1 MKILIIGSGISG
13 LAAAIASADMGNHV
27 VLVSPYPSERAQSV
41 MAAGGINA
49 AVGTAGEDDSYVHH
63 AMDTIKGGCYL
74 ENEDDVRQF
83 CERAP
88 ENLRWLE
95 QMGVV
100 FNRKEDGA
108 ISLRAFGG
116 QSRKR
121 TAYAGASTGKQI
133 VTALVQKCREYEI
146 DGRIQRRLGLHF
158 YSGLI
163 RDGVCY
169 GALFCQY
176 FTGVLQAIYADAV
189 ILATGGQNKLF
200 GKTTGSELCDGYAAG
215 RLFSQGVQ
223 LRNLEFIQY
232 HPTTIETD
240 YKRMLITEGARGEG
254 GRLYYLDGEKRVY
267 FMEDKYGPKGNLM
280 SRDIVSRCI
289 YDCPSQVYLDISF
302 LGEKLIHERLEEVYQ
317 LCKDYIGLDVTKEPI
332 PVAPSIHFFM
342 GGIRVDRNHR
352 TNILRL
358 YAVGECASKYHG
370 ANRLGGN
377 SLMAAVYSGR
387 VAAEAIH
394 REEAVKVRVENFAFY
409 IEQEEALLNRIK
421 ESRSQFPSV
430 YILRNLAEIMN
441 DNLGITRNRKGLSE
455 GLEAMDLYLNV
466 MKSIKFDHTVSLYE
480 NYRIDSMLLLAK
492 AILCSAMAR
501 EETRGAHIREDFPE
515 TKEAFQKCSVAE
527 LVDGQIQINFEAE
540 SCEKESAWYENS
552 DKKTG

>member
-1 MKILIIGSGISG
+1 MKVLIIGSGISG
-13 LAAAIASADMGNHV
+13 LAAAIAAADMGDDV

-49 AVGTAGEDDSYVHH
+49 AINTAGEDDSCARH

-74 ENEDDVRQF
+74 ENEDDVRRF
-83 CERAP
+83 CENAP
-88 ENLRWLE
+88 ENIRWLE

-100 FNRKEDGA
+100 FNRNEDGA

-121 TAYAGASTGKQI
+121 TAYSGASTGKQI

-146 DGRIQRRLGLHF
+146 DGRIQRKLGLYF

-169 GALFCQY
+169 GALFCKQY
-176 FTGVLQAIYADAV
+176 TGELQAFYADAV
-189 ILATGGQNKLF
+189 IMATGGLNKLF
-200 GKTTGSELCDGYAAG
+200 GKTTGSELCDGYATG
-215 RLFSQGVQ
+215 RLFTQGVK

-267 FMEDKYGPKGNLM
+267 FMEEKYGPNGNLM

-394 REEAVKVRVENFAFY
+394 REEAASVREEDFASY
-409 IEQEEALLNRIK
+409 IEQEKAAIKRIK
-421 ESRSQFPSV
+421 ESRSLFPSI
-430 YILRNLAEIMN
+430 YIMRNMADVMN
-441 DNLGITRNRKGLSE
+441 YNLGITRTRKGLLE
-455 GLEAMDLYLNV
+455 GVEALDFYLNSV
-466 MKSIKFDHTVSLYE
+466 KSIKFDPTVSLYE
-480 NYRIDSMLLLAK
+480 NYRIYYMLLLAK
-492 AILCSAMAR
+492 VIMRSAMER

-515 TKEAFQKCSVAE
+515 TKESFRKCSVAE
-527 LVDGQIQINFEAE
+527 LVDGQIQIYFEAE
-540 SCEKESAWYENS
+540 SGEKGECMV
-552 DKKTG
+552 

>member
-1 MKILIIGSGISG
+1 MKVLIIGSGISG
-13 LAAAIASADMGNHV
+13 LATAVAAADLGDSV

-49 AVGTAGEDDSYVHH
+49 AINTAGEDDSYVHH
-63 AMDTIKGGCYL
+63 AMDTIKGGCFL
-74 ENEDDVRQF
+74 ENEEDVRRF
-83 CERAP
+83 CKRAP

-95 QMGVV
+95 EMGVV
-100 FNRKEDGA
+100 FNRNKDGS
-108 ISLRAFGG
+108 ISQRAFGG

-146 DGRIQRRLGLHF
+146 NGKIQRILGLHF
-158 YSGLI
+158 HSGLI

-169 GALFCQY
+169 GALFCQQY
-176 FTGVLQAIYADAV
+176 SGELQAFYADAV
-189 ILATGGQNKLF
+189 IMAVGGQNKLF

-223 LRNLEFIQY
+223 LKNLEFIQY

-254 GRLYYLDGEKRVY
+254 GRLYYLDGDKRVY
-267 FMEDKYGPKGNLM
+267 FMEEKYGPKGNLM
-280 SRDIVSRCI
+280 PRDIVSRCI

-317 LCKDYIGLDVTKEPI
+317 LCQDYIGLDVTKDPI

-342 GGIRVDRNHR
+342 GGIRVDQNHR
-352 TNILRL
+352 TNIHRL

-394 REEAVKVRVENFAFY
+394 REETVTVSEDSFASY
-409 IEQEEALLNRIK
+409 MEQEAAKLKHIK
-421 ESRSQFPSV
+421 DGRSQFPCV
-430 YILRNLAEIMN
+430 YILRNLADIMN
-441 DNLGITRNRKGLSE
+441 ENLGITRNRDGLLE
-455 GLEAMDLYLNV
+455 GMEALDFYLDAV
-466 MKSIKFDHTVSLYE
+466 KSLKFDHTVSLYE
-480 NYRIDSMLLLAK
+480 NYRLDSMLLLAK
-492 AILCSAMAR
+492 AIMCSAVAR
-501 EETRGAHIREDFPE
+501 EETRGAHVREDFPE
-515 TKEAFQKCSVAE
+515 TREEFRKCSIAE
-527 LVDGQIQINFEAE
+527 LVDGQIRIHFEAE
-540 SCEKESAWYENS
+540 SCEKGESVV
-552 DKKTG
+552 

>member
-1 MKILIIGSGISG
+1 MKVLIIGSGISG
-13 LAAAIASADMGNHV
+13 LAAAIAAADMGDDV

-49 AVGTAGEDDSYVHH
+49 AINTAGEDDSCARH

-74 ENEDDVRQF
+74 ENEDDVRRF
-83 CERAP
+83 CENAP
-88 ENLRWLE
+88 ENIRWLE

-100 FNRKEDGA
+100 FNRNEDGA

-121 TAYAGASTGKQI
+121 TAYSGASTGKQI

-146 DGRIQRRLGLHF
+146 DGRIQRKLGLYF

-169 GALFCQY
+169 GALFCKQY
-176 FTGVLQAIYADAV
+176 TGELQAFYADAV
-189 ILATGGQNKLF
+189 IMATGGLNKLF
-200 GKTTGSELCDGYAAG
+200 GKTTGSELCDGYATG
-215 RLFSQGVQ
+215 RLFTQGVK

-267 FMEDKYGPKGNLM
+267 FMEEKYGPNGNLM

-394 REEAVKVRVENFAFY
+394 REEAASVREEDFASY
-409 IEQEEALLNRIK
+409 IEQEKAAIKRIK
-421 ESRSQFPSV
+421 ESRSLFPSI
-430 YILRNLAEIMN
+430 YIMRNMADVMN
-441 DNLGITRNRKGLSE
+441 YNLGITRTRKGLLE
-455 GLEAMDLYLNV
+455 GVEALDFYLNSV
-466 MKSIKFDHTVSLYE
+466 KSIKFDPTVSLYE
-480 NYRIDSMLLLAK
+480 NYRIYYMLLLAK
-492 AILCSAMAR
+492 VIMRSAMER

-515 TKEAFQKCSVAE
+515 TKESFRKCSVAE
-527 LVDGQIQINFEAE
+527 LVDGQIQIYFEAE
-540 SCEKESAWYENS
+540 SCEKGECMV
-552 DKKTG
+552 

>member
-1 MKILIIGSGISG
+1 MKVLIIGSGISG
-13 LAAAIASADMGNHV
+13 LAAAIAAADMGDDV

-49 AVGTAGEDDSYVHH
+49 AINTAGEDDSCARH

-74 ENEDDVRQF
+74 ENEDDVRRF
-83 CERAP
+83 CENAP
-88 ENLRWLE
+88 ENIRWLE

-100 FNRKEDGA
+100 FNRNEDGA

-121 TAYAGASTGKQI
+121 TAYSGASTGKQI

-146 DGRIQRRLGLHF
+146 DGRIQRKLGLYF

-169 GALFCQY
+169 GALFCKQY
-176 FTGVLQAIYADAV
+176 TGELQAFYADAV
-189 ILATGGQNKLF
+189 IMATGGLNKLF
-200 GKTTGSELCDGYAAG
+200 GKTTGSELCDGYATG
-215 RLFSQGVQ
+215 RLFSQGVK

-267 FMEDKYGPKGNLM
+267 FMEEKYGPNGNLM

-394 REEAVKVRVENFAFY
+394 REEAASVREEDFASY
-409 IEQEEALLNRIK
+409 IEQEKAAIKRIK
-421 ESRSQFPSV
+421 ESRSLFPSI
-430 YILRNLAEIMN
+430 YIMRNMADVMN
-441 DNLGITRNRKGLSE
+441 YNLGITRTRKGLLE
-455 GLEAMDLYLNV
+455 GVEALDFYLNSV
-466 MKSIKFDHTVSLYE
+466 KSIKFDPTVSLYE
-480 NYRIDSMLLLAK
+480 NYRIYYMLLLAK
-492 AILCSAMAR
+492 VIMCSAMER

-515 TKEAFQKCSVAE
+515 TKESFRKCSVAE
-527 LVDGQIQINFEAE
+527 LVDGQIQIYFEAE
-540 SCEKESAWYENS
+540 SCEKGECMV
-552 DKKTG
+552 

>member
-1 MKILIIGSGISG
+1 MKVLIIGSGISG
-13 LAAAIASADMGNHV
+13 LAAAIAAADMGDDV

-49 AVGTAGEDDSYVHH
+49 AINTAGEDDSCARH

-74 ENEDDVRQF
+74 ENEDDVRRF
-83 CERAP
+83 CENAP
-88 ENLRWLE
+88 ENIRWLE

-100 FNRKEDGA
+100 FNRNEDGA

-121 TAYAGASTGKQI
+121 TAYSGASTGKQI

-146 DGRIQRRLGLHF
+146 DGRIQRKLGLYF

-169 GALFCQY
+169 GALFFKQY
-176 FTGVLQAIYADAV
+176 TGELQAFYADAV
-189 ILATGGQNKLF
+189 IMATGGLNKLF
-200 GKTTGSELCDGYAAG
+200 GKTTGSELCDGYATG
-215 RLFSQGVQ
+215 RLFSQGVK

-254 GRLYYLDGEKRVY
+254 GRLYYLDGEKKVY
-267 FMEDKYGPKGNLM
+267 FMEEKYGPNGNLM

-317 LCKDYIGLDVTKEPI
+317 LCKDYIRLDVTKEPI

-394 REEAVKVRVENFAFY
+394 REEAAGVREEDFASY
-409 IEQEEALLNRIK
+409 IEQEKAAIKRIK
-421 ESRSQFPSV
+421 ESRSLFPSI
-430 YILRNLAEIMN
+430 YIMRNMADVMN
-441 DNLGITRNRKGLSE
+441 YNLGITRTRKGLLE
-455 GLEAMDLYLNV
+455 GVEALDFYLNSV
-466 MKSIKFDHTVSLYE
+466 KSIKFDPTVSLYE
-480 NYRIDSMLLLAK
+480 NYRIYYMLLLAK
-492 AILCSAMAR
+492 VIMRSAMER

-515 TKEAFQKCSVAE
+515 TKESFRKCSVAE
-527 LVDGQIQINFEAE
+527 LVDGQIQIYFEAE
-540 SCEKESAWYENS
+540 SCEKGECMV
-552 DKKTG
+552 

>member
-1 MKILIIGSGISG
+1 
-13 LAAAIASADMGNHV
+13 MGDDV

-49 AVGTAGEDDSYVHH
+49 AINTAGEDDSCARH

-74 ENEDDVRQF
+74 ENEDDVRRF
-83 CERAP
+83 CENAP
-88 ENLRWLE
+88 ENIRWLE

-100 FNRKEDGA
+100 FNRNEDGA

-121 TAYAGASTGKQI
+121 TAYSGASTGKQI

-146 DGRIQRRLGLHF
+146 DGRIQRKLGLYF

-169 GALFCQY
+169 GALFCKQY
-176 FTGVLQAIYADAV
+176 TGELQAFYADAV
-189 ILATGGQNKLF
+189 IMATGGLNKLF
-200 GKTTGSELCDGYAAG
+200 GKTTGSELCDGYATG
-215 RLFSQGVQ
+215 RLFSQGVK

-267 FMEDKYGPKGNLM
+267 FMEEKYGPNGNLM

-394 REEAVKVRVENFAFY
+394 REEAASVREEDFASY
-409 IEQEEALLNRIK
+409 IEQEKAAIKRIK
-421 ESRSQFPSV
+421 ESRSLFPSI
-430 YILRNLAEIMN
+430 YIMRNMADVMN
-441 DNLGITRNRKGLSE
+441 YNLGITRTRKGLLE
-455 GLEAMDLYLNV
+455 GVEALDFYLNSV
-466 MKSIKFDHTVSLYE
+466 KSIKFDPTVSLYE
-480 NYRIDSMLLLAK
+480 NYRIYYMLLLAK
-492 AILCSAMAR
+492 VIMRSAMER

-515 TKEAFQKCSVAE
+515 TKESFRKCSVAE
-527 LVDGQIQINFEAE
+527 LVDGQIQIYFEAE
-540 SCEKESAWYENS
+540 SGEKGECMV
-552 DKKTG
+552 

>member
-1 MKILIIGSGISG
+1 MKVLIIGSGISG
-13 LAAAIASADMGNHV
+13 LAAAIAAADMGDDV

-49 AVGTAGEDDSYVHH
+49 AINTAGEDDSCARH

-74 ENEDDVRQF
+74 ENEDDVRRF
-83 CERAP
+83 CENAP
-88 ENLRWLE
+88 ENIRWLE

-100 FNRKEDGA
+100 FNRNEDGA

-121 TAYAGASTGKQI
+121 TAYSGASTGKQI

-146 DGRIQRRLGLHF
+146 DGRIQRKLGLYF

-169 GALFCQY
+169 GALFCKQY
-176 FTGVLQAIYADAV
+176 TGELQAFYADAV
-189 ILATGGQNKLF
+189 IMATGGLNKLF
-200 GKTTGSELCDGYAAG
+200 GKTTGSELCDGYATG
-215 RLFSQGVQ
+215 RLFSQGVK

-267 FMEDKYGPKGNLM
+267 FMEEKYGPNGNLM

-394 REEAVKVRVENFAFY
+394 REEAAGVREEDFASY
-409 IEQEEALLNRIK
+409 IEQEKAAIKRIK
-421 ESRSQFPSV
+421 ESRSLFPSI
-430 YILRNLAEIMN
+430 YIMRNMADVMN
-441 DNLGITRNRKGLSE
+441 YNLGITRTRKGLLE
-455 GLEAMDLYLNV
+455 GVEALDFYLNSV
-466 MKSIKFDHTVSLYE
+466 KSIKFDPTVSLYE
-480 NYRIDSMLLLAK
+480 NYRIYYMLLLAK
-492 AILCSAMAR
+492 VIMRSAMER

-515 TKEAFQKCSVAE
+515 TKESFRKCSVAE
-527 LVDGQIQINFEAE
+527 LVDGQIQIYFEAE
-540 SCEKESAWYENS
+540 SGEKGECMV
-552 DKKTG
+552 

>member
-1 MKILIIGSGISG
+1 MKVLIIGSGISG
-13 LAAAIASADMGNHV
+13 LAAAIAAADMGDDV

-49 AVGTAGEDDSYVHH
+49 AINTAGEDDSCARH

-74 ENEDDVRQF
+74 ENEDDVRRF
-83 CERAP
+83 CENAP
-88 ENLRWLE
+88 ENIRWLE

-100 FNRKEDGA
+100 FNRNEDGA

-121 TAYAGASTGKQI
+121 TAYSGASTGKQI

-146 DGRIQRRLGLHF
+146 DGRIQRKLGLYF

-163 RDGVCY
+163 RDGICY
-169 GALFCQY
+169 GALFCKQY
-176 FTGVLQAIYADAV
+176 TGELQAFYADAV
-189 ILATGGQNKLF
+189 IMATGGLNKLF
-200 GKTTGSELCDGYAAG
+200 GKTTGSELCDGYATG
-215 RLFSQGVQ
+215 RLFSQGVK

-267 FMEDKYGPKGNLM
+267 FMEEKYGPNGNLM

-394 REEAVKVRVENFAFY
+394 REEAASVRKEDFASY
-409 IEQEEALLNRIK
+409 IEQEKAAIKRIK
-421 ESRSQFPSV
+421 ESRSLFPSI
-430 YILRNLAEIMN
+430 YIMRNMADVMN
-441 DNLGITRNRKGLSE
+441 YNLGITRTRKGLLE
-455 GLEAMDLYLNV
+455 GVEALDFYLNSV
-466 MKSIKFDHTVSLYE
+466 KSIKFDPTVSLYE
-480 NYRIDSMLLLAK
+480 NYRIYYMLLLAK
-492 AILCSAMAR
+492 VIMRSAMER

-515 TKEAFQKCSVAE
+515 TKESFRKCSVAE
-527 LVDGQIQINFEAE
+527 LVDGQIQIYFEAE
-540 SCEKESAWYENS
+540 SCEKGECMV
-552 DKKTG
+552 

>member
-1 MKILIIGSGISG
+1 MKVLIIGSGISG
-13 LAAAIASADMGNHV
+13 LAAAIAAADMGDDV

-49 AVGTAGEDDSYVHH
+49 AINTAGEDDSCARH

-74 ENEDDVRQF
+74 ENEDDVRRF
-83 CERAP
+83 CENAP
-88 ENLRWLE
+88 ENIRWLE

-100 FNRKEDGA
+100 FNRNEDGA

-121 TAYAGASTGKQI
+121 TAYSGASTGKQI

-146 DGRIQRRLGLHF
+146 DGRIQRKLGLYF

-169 GALFCQY
+169 GALFCKQY
-176 FTGVLQAIYADAV
+176 TGELQAFYADAV
-189 ILATGGQNKLF
+189 IMATGGLNKLF
-200 GKTTGSELCDGYAAG
+200 GKTTGSELCDGYATG
-215 RLFSQGVQ
+215 RLFSQGVK

-232 HPTTIETD
+232 HPTAIETD

-267 FMEDKYGPKGNLM
+267 FMEEKYGPNGNLM

-394 REEAVKVRVENFAFY
+394 REEAASVREEDFASY
-409 IEQEEALLNRIK
+409 IEQEKAAIKRIK
-421 ESRSQFPSV
+421 ESRSLFPSI
-430 YILRNLAEIMN
+430 YIMRNMADVMN
-441 DNLGITRNRKGLSE
+441 YNLGITRTRKGLLE
-455 GLEAMDLYLNV
+455 GVEALDFYLNSV
-466 MKSIKFDHTVSLYE
+466 KSIKFDPTVSLYE
-480 NYRIDSMLLLAK
+480 NYRIYYMLLLAK
-492 AILCSAMAR
+492 VIMCSAMER

-515 TKEAFQKCSVAE
+515 TKESFRKCSVAE
-527 LVDGQIQINFEAE
+527 LVDGQIQIYFEAE
-540 SCEKESAWYENS
+540 SCEKGECMV
-552 DKKTG
+552 

>member
-1 MKILIIGSGISG
+1 MKVLIIGSGISG
-13 LAAAIASADMGNHV
+13 LAAAIAAADMGDYV

-49 AVGTAGEDDSYVHH
+49 AVNTVGEDDSYLHH
-63 AMDTIKGGCYL
+63 AKDTIKGGCYL
-74 ENEDDVRQF
+74 EKEEDVQRF

-95 QMGVV
+95 QKGVV
-100 FNRKEDGA
+100 FSRKEDGE
-108 ISLRAFGG
+108 INLRAFGG

-133 VTALVQKCREYEI
+133 VTSLVQKCREYEI
-146 DGRIQRRLGLHF
+146 AGKIERKLGLHF
-158 YSGLI
+158 HSALI

-169 GALFCQY
+169 GALFCQQ
-176 FTGVLQAIYADAV
+176 FTGALEAFYADAV
-189 ILATGGQNKLF
+189 IFATGGQNKLF
-200 GKTTGSELCDGYAAG
+200 GKTTGSELCDGYATG
-215 RLFSQGVQ
+215 RLFSQGVK

-254 GRLYYLDGEKRVY
+254 GRLYYLDGEQRVY

-280 SRDIVSRCI
+280 PRDIVSRCI
-289 YDCPSQVYLDISF
+289 YDCPSQVYLDIAF

-317 LCKDYIGLDVTKEPI
+317 LCKEYIGLDVTKEPI

-342 GGIRVDRNHR
+342 GGIRVDKNHR
-352 TNILRL
+352 TNIHRL

-394 REEAVKVRVENFAFY
+394 KETPVKGSGEDFAAY
-409 IEQEEALLNRIK
+409 IEQEEDLIKRIK
-421 ESRSQFPSV
+421 ENKSQFPSV
-430 YILRNLAEIMN
+430 YILRNLADIMN
-441 DNLGITRNRKGLSE
+441 ENLGITRNRKGLLE
-455 GLEAMDLYLNV
+455 GLESLDFYLDAV
-466 MKSIKFDHTVSLYE
+466 KSMKFDHTVSLYE
-480 NYRIDSMLLLAK
+480 NYRINCMLLLAK
-492 AILCSAMAR
+492 AIMCSAIAR

-515 TKEAFQKCSVAE
+515 TKEEFRKCSIAE
-527 LVDGQIQINFEAE
+527 FVDGQIQIDFEAE
-540 SCEKESAWYENS
+540 SCEERNGY
-552 DKKTG
+552 

>member
-1 MKILIIGSGISG
+1 MKVLIIGSGISG
-13 LAAAIASADMGNHV
+13 LAAAIAAADMGDDV

-49 AVGTAGEDDSYVHH
+49 AINTAGEDDSCARH

-74 ENEDDVRQF
+74 ENEEDVRRF
-83 CERAP
+83 CENAP
-88 ENLRWLE
+88 ENIRWLE

-100 FNRKEDGA
+100 FNRNEDGA

-121 TAYAGASTGKQI
+121 TAYSGASTGKQI

-146 DGRIQRRLGLHF
+146 DGRIQRKLGLYF

-163 RDGVCY
+163 RDGICY
-169 GALFCQY
+169 GALFCKQY
-176 FTGVLQAIYADAV
+176 TGELQAFYADAV
-189 ILATGGQNKLF
+189 IMATGGLNKLF
-200 GKTTGSELCDGYAAG
+200 GKTTGSELCDGYATG
-215 RLFSQGVQ
+215 RLFSQGVK

-267 FMEDKYGPKGNLM
+267 FMEEKYGPNGNLM

-394 REEAVKVRVENFAFY
+394 REEAAGVREEDFASY
-409 IEQEEALLNRIK
+409 IEQEKAAIKRIK
-421 ESRSQFPSV
+421 ESRSLFPSI
-430 YILRNLAEIMN
+430 YIMRNMADVMN
-441 DNLGITRNRKGLSE
+441 YNLGITRTRKGLLE
-455 GLEAMDLYLNV
+455 GVEALDFYLNSV
-466 MKSIKFDHTVSLYE
+466 KSIKFDPTVSLYE
-480 NYRIDSMLLLAK
+480 NYRIYYMLLLAK
-492 AILCSAMAR
+492 VIMRSAMER

-515 TKEAFQKCSVAE
+515 TKESFRKCSVAE
-527 LVDGQIQINFEAE
+527 LVDGQIQIYFEAE
-540 SCEKESAWYENS
+540 SCEKGECMV
-552 DKKTG
+552 

>member
-13 LAAAIASADMGNHV
+13 LAAAIAAADFGDDV
-27 VLVSPYPSERAQSV
+27 ILISPYPSERAQSV

-49 AVGTAGEDDSYVHH
+49 AVNTAGEDDSCELH

-74 ENEDDVRQF
+74 ENEEDIRRF
-83 CERAP
+83 CESAP
-88 ENLRWLE
+88 KNIQWLE

-100 FNRKEDGA
+100 FNRNKDGE

-146 DGRIQRRLGLHF
+146 SGRIQRKLGLHF

-163 RDGVCY
+163 RNGICY
-169 GALFCQY
+169 GALFCQQY
-176 FTGVLQAIYADAV
+176 TGELQAIYADAV
-189 ILATGGQNKLF
+189 IMATGGHNKLF

-215 RLFSQGVQ
+215 RLFSQGVK

-254 GRLYYLDGEKRVY
+254 GRLYYLDGEKRIY
-267 FMEDKYGPKGNLM
+267 FMEDKYGPNGNLM

-289 YDCPSQVYLDISF
+289 YDCPSQVYLDITF

-317 LCKDYIGLDVTKEPI
+317 LCKDYIGLDVTREPI

-342 GGIRVDRNHR
+342 GGFRVDRNHR
-352 TNILRL
+352 TNIRSL

-394 REEAVKVRVENFAFY
+394 REGAGGVSTENFTSY
-409 IEQEEALLNRIK
+409 IEQEEALLKRIK
-421 ESRSQFPSV
+421 ESKSLFPCI
-430 YILRNLAEIMN
+430 YIMRNMADVMN
-441 DNLGITRNRKGLSE
+441 YNLGITRNRKGLSE
-455 GLEAMDLYLNV
+455 GLESLEFYLNSV
-466 MKSIKFDHTVSLYE
+466 KSIKFDPTVSLYE
-480 NYRIDSMLLLAK
+480 NYRLYYMLLLAK
-492 AILCSAMAR
+492 AIMRSALER
-501 EETRGAHIREDFPE
+501 DETRGAHIREDFPE
-515 TKEAFQKCSVAE
+515 TSESFRKCSVAE
-527 LVDGQIQINFEAE
+527 LVDGQIKINFEVE
-540 SCEKESAWYENS
+540 SLERGECMV
-552 DKKTG
+552 

>member
-1 MKILIIGSGISG
+1 MKVLIIGSGISG
-13 LAAAIASADMGNHV
+13 LAAAIAAADMGDDV

-49 AVGTAGEDDSYVHH
+49 AINTAGEDDSCARH

-74 ENEDDVRQF
+74 ENEDDVRRF
-83 CERAP
+83 CENAP
-88 ENLRWLE
+88 ENIRWLE

-100 FNRKEDGA
+100 FNRNEDGA

-121 TAYAGASTGKQI
+121 TAYSGASTGKQI

-146 DGRIQRRLGLHF
+146 DGRIQRKLGLYF

-169 GALFCQY
+169 GALFCKQY
-176 FTGVLQAIYADAV
+176 TGELQAFYADAV
-189 ILATGGQNKLF
+189 IMATGGLNKLF
-200 GKTTGSELCDGYAAG
+200 GKTTGSELCDGYATG
-215 RLFSQGVQ
+215 RLFSQGVK

-254 GRLYYLDGEKRVY
+254 GRLYYLDREKRVY
-267 FMEDKYGPKGNLM
+267 FMEEKYGPNGNLM

-394 REEAVKVRVENFAFY
+394 REEAASVREEDFASY
-409 IEQEEALLNRIK
+409 IEQEKAAIKRIK
-421 ESRSQFPSV
+421 ESRSLFPSI
-430 YILRNLAEIMN
+430 YIMRNMADVMN
-441 DNLGITRNRKGLSE
+441 YNLGITRTRKGLLE
-455 GLEAMDLYLNV
+455 GVEALDFYLNSV
-466 MKSIKFDHTVSLYE
+466 KSIKFDPTVSLYE
-480 NYRIDSMLLLAK
+480 NYRIYYMLLLAK
-492 AILCSAMAR
+492 VIMRSAMER

-515 TKEAFQKCSVAE
+515 TKESFRKCSVAE
-527 LVDGQIQINFEAE
+527 LVDGQIQIYFEAE
-540 SCEKESAWYENS
+540 SCEKGECMV
-552 DKKTG
+552 

>member
-1 MKILIIGSGISG
+1 MKVLIIGSGISG
-13 LAAAIASADMGNHV
+13 LAAAIAAADMGDDV

-49 AVGTAGEDDSYVHH
+49 AINTAGEDDSCARH

-74 ENEDDVRQF
+74 ENEDDVRRF
-83 CERAP
+83 CENAP
-88 ENLRWLE
+88 ENIRWLE

-100 FNRKEDGA
+100 FNRNEDGA

-121 TAYAGASTGKQI
+121 TAYSGASTGKQI

-146 DGRIQRRLGLHF
+146 DGRIQRKLELYF

-169 GALFCQY
+169 GALFCKQY
-176 FTGVLQAIYADAV
+176 TGELQAFYADAV
-189 ILATGGQNKLF
+189 IMATGGLNKLF
-200 GKTTGSELCDGYAAG
+200 GKTTGSELCDGYATG
-215 RLFSQGVQ
+215 RLFSQGVK

-267 FMEDKYGPKGNLM
+267 FMEEKYGPNGNLM

-394 REEAVKVRVENFAFY
+394 REEAASVREEDFASY
-409 IEQEEALLNRIK
+409 IEQEKAAIKRIK
-421 ESRSQFPSV
+421 ESRSLFPSI
-430 YILRNLAEIMN
+430 YIMRNMADVMN
-441 DNLGITRNRKGLSE
+441 YNLGITRTRKGLLE
-455 GLEAMDLYLNV
+455 GVEALDFYLNSV
-466 MKSIKFDHTVSLYE
+466 KSIKFDPTVSLYE
-480 NYRIDSMLLLAK
+480 NYRIYYMLLLAK
-492 AILCSAMAR
+492 VIMRSAMER

-515 TKEAFQKCSVAE
+515 TKELFRKCSVAE
-527 LVDGQIQINFEAE
+527 LVDGQIQIYFEAE
-540 SCEKESAWYENS
+540 SCEKGECMV
-552 DKKTG
+552 

>member
-1 MKILIIGSGISG
+1 MKVLIIGSGISG
-13 LAAAIASADMGNHV
+13 LAAAVASADLGDSV

-49 AVGTAGEDDSYVHH
+49 AINTAGEDDSCVYH
-63 AMDTIKGGCYL
+63 AMDTIKGGCFL
-74 ENEDDVRQF
+74 ENEEDVRRF

-95 QMGVV
+95 EMGVV
-100 FNRKEDGA
+100 FNRNKDGS
-108 ISLRAFGG
+108 ISQRAFGG

-146 DGRIQRRLGLHF
+146 NGRIRRILGFHF
-158 YSGLI
+158 HSGLI

-169 GALFCQY
+169 GALFCQQ
-176 FTGVLQAIYADAV
+176 FSGELQAFYADAV
-189 ILATGGQNKLF
+189 IMAVGGQNKLF

-254 GRLYYLDGEKRVY
+254 GRLYYLDGDKRVY
-267 FMEDKYGPKGNLM
+267 FMEDKYGSKGNLM
-280 SRDIVSRCI
+280 PRDIVSRCI

-317 LCKDYIGLDVTKEPI
+317 LCKDYIGLDVTREPI

-342 GGIRVDRNHR
+342 GGIRVDKNHR
-352 TNILRL
+352 TNIHRL

-394 REEAVKVRVENFAFY
+394 GEEAARVSEVSFASY
-409 IEQEEALLNRIK
+409 MEQEAVRMKHIK
-421 ESRSQFPSV
+421 DGRSKFPCV

-441 DNLGITRNRKGLSE
+441 DNLGITRNRKGLME
-455 GLEAMDLYLNV
+455 GMEALDFYLDAL
-466 MKSIKFDHTVSLYE
+466 KSLKFDHTVSLYE
-480 NYRIDSMLLLAK
+480 NYRLDSMLLLAK
-492 AILCSAMAR
+492 AIMCSAIAR
-501 EETRGAHIREDFPE
+501 EETRGAHVREDFPE
-515 TKEAFQKCSVAE
+515 TREEFRKCSIAE
-527 LVDGQIQINFEAE
+527 WVDGQIRIHFEAE
-540 SCEKESAWYENS
+540 FCEEGESVV
-552 DKKTG
+552 

>member
-1 MKILIIGSGISG
+1 MKVLIIGSGISG
-13 LAAAIASADMGNHV
+13 LAAAIAAADMGDDV

-49 AVGTAGEDDSYVHH
+49 AINTAGEDDSCARH

-74 ENEDDVRQF
+74 ENEDDVRRF
-83 CERAP
+83 CENAP
-88 ENLRWLE
+88 ENIRWLE

-100 FNRKEDGA
+100 FNRNEDGA

-121 TAYAGASTGKQI
+121 TAYSGASTGKQI

-146 DGRIQRRLGLHF
+146 DGRIQRKLGLYF

-169 GALFCQY
+169 GALFCKQY
-176 FTGVLQAIYADAV
+176 TGELQAFYADAV
-189 ILATGGQNKLF
+189 IMATGGLNKLF
-200 GKTTGSELCDGYAAG
+200 GKTTGSELCDGYATG
-215 RLFSQGVQ
+215 RLFSQGVK

-267 FMEDKYGPKGNLM
+267 FMEEKYGPNGNLM

-394 REEAVKVRVENFAFY
+394 REEVARVREEDFAPY
-409 IEQEEALLNRIK
+409 IEQEEAVIKCIK
-421 ESRSQFPSV
+421 ESRSLFPSI
-430 YILRNLAEIMN
+430 YIMRNMADVMN
-441 DNLGITRNRKGLSE
+441 YNLGITRTRKGLLE
-455 GLEAMDLYLNV
+455 GVEALDFYLNSV
-466 MKSIKFDHTVSLYE
+466 KSIKFDPTVSLYE
-480 NYRIDSMLLLAK
+480 NYRIYYMLLLAK
-492 AILCSAMAR
+492 VIMRSAMER

-515 TKEAFQKCSVAE
+515 TKESFRKCSVAE
-527 LVDGQIQINFEAE
+527 LVDGQIQIYFEAE
-540 SCEKESAWYENS
+540 SCEKGECMV
-552 DKKTG
+552 

>member
-1 MKILIIGSGISG
+1 MKVLIIGSGISG
-13 LAAAIASADMGNHV
+13 LAAAIAAADMGDDV

-49 AVGTAGEDDSYVHH
+49 AINTAGEDDSCARH

-74 ENEDDVRQF
+74 ENEDDVRRF
-83 CERAP
+83 CENAP
-88 ENLRWLE
+88 ENIRWLE

-100 FNRKEDGA
+100 FNRNEDGA

-121 TAYAGASTGKQI
+121 TAYSGASTGKQI

-146 DGRIQRRLGLHF
+146 DGRIQRKLGLYF

-169 GALFCQY
+169 GALFCKQY
-176 FTGVLQAIYADAV
+176 TGELQAFYADAV
-189 ILATGGQNKLF
+189 IMATGGLNKLF
-200 GKTTGSELCDGYAAG
+200 GKTTGSELCDGYATG
-215 RLFSQGVQ
+215 RLFSQGVK

-267 FMEDKYGPKGNLM
+267 FMEEKYGPNGNLM

-394 REEAVKVRVENFAFY
+394 REEAASVREEDFASY
-409 IEQEEALLNRIK
+409 IEQEKAAIKRIK
-421 ESRSQFPSV
+421 ESRSLFPSI
-430 YILRNLAEIMN
+430 YIMRNMADVMN
-441 DNLGITRNRKGLSE
+441 YNLGITRTRKGLLE
-455 GLEAMDLYLNV
+455 GVEALDFYLNSV
-466 MKSIKFDHTVSLYE
+466 KSIKFDPTVSLYE
-480 NYRIDSMLLLAK
+480 NYRIYYMLLLAK
-492 AILCSAMAR
+492 VIMRSAMER

-515 TKEAFQKCSVAE
+515 TKESFRKCSVAE
-527 LVDGQIQINFEAE
+527 LVDGQIQIYFEAE
-540 SCEKESAWYENS
+540 SCEKGECMV
-552 DKKTG
+552 

>member
-1 MKILIIGSGISG
+1 MKVLIIGSGISG
-13 LAAAIASADMGNHV
+13 LAAAIAAADMGDDV

-49 AVGTAGEDDSYVHH
+49 AINTAGEDDSCARH

-74 ENEDDVRQF
+74 ENEDDVRRF
-83 CERAP
+83 CENAP
-88 ENLRWLE
+88 ENIRWLE

-100 FNRKEDGA
+100 FNRNEDGA

-121 TAYAGASTGKQI
+121 TAYSGASTGKQI

-146 DGRIQRRLGLHF
+146 DGRIQRKLGLYF

-169 GALFCQY
+169 GALFCKQY
-176 FTGVLQAIYADAV
+176 TGELQAFYADAV
-189 ILATGGQNKLF
+189 IMATGGLNKLF
-200 GKTTGSELCDGYAAG
+200 GKTTGSELCDGYATG
-215 RLFSQGVQ
+215 RLFSQGVK

-267 FMEDKYGPKGNLM
+267 FMEEKYGPNGNLM

-394 REEAVKVRVENFAFY
+394 REEAASVRKEDFASY
-409 IEQEEALLNRIK
+409 IEQEKAAIKRIK
-421 ESRSQFPSV
+421 ESRSLFPSI
-430 YILRNLAEIMN
+430 YIMRNMADVMN
-441 DNLGITRNRKGLSE
+441 YNLGITRTRKGLLE
-455 GLEAMDLYLNV
+455 GVEALDFYLNSV
-466 MKSIKFDHTVSLYE
+466 KSIKFDPTVSLYE
-480 NYRIDSMLLLAK
+480 NYRIYYMLLLAK
-492 AILCSAMAR
+492 VIMRSAMER

-515 TKEAFQKCSVAE
+515 TKESFRKCSVAE
-527 LVDGQIQINFEAE
+527 LVDGQIQIYFEAE
-540 SCEKESAWYENS
+540 SCEKGECMV
-552 DKKTG
+552 

>member
-1 MKILIIGSGISG
+1 MKVLIIGSGISG
-13 LAAAIASADMGNHV
+13 LAAAIAAADMGDDV

-49 AVGTAGEDDSYVHH
+49 AINTAGEDDSCARH

-74 ENEDDVRQF
+74 ENEDDVRRF
-83 CERAP
+83 CENAP
-88 ENLRWLE
+88 ENIRWLE

-100 FNRKEDGA
+100 FNRNEDGA

-121 TAYAGASTGKQI
+121 TAYSGASTGKQI

-146 DGRIQRRLGLHF
+146 DGRIQRKLGLYF

-169 GALFCQY
+169 GALFCKQY
-176 FTGVLQAIYADAV
+176 TGELQAFYADAV
-189 ILATGGQNKLF
+189 IMATGGLNKLF
-200 GKTTGSELCDGYAAG
+200 GKTTGSELCDGYATG
-215 RLFSQGVQ
+215 RLFSQGVK

-267 FMEDKYGPKGNLM
+267 FMEEKYGPNGNLM

-394 REEAVKVRVENFAFY
+394 REEAASVREEDFASY
-409 IEQEEALLNRIK
+409 IEQEKAAIKRIK
-421 ESRSQFPSV
+421 ESRSLFPSI
-430 YILRNLAEIMN
+430 YIMRNMADVMN
-441 DNLGITRNRKGLSE
+441 YNLGITRTRKGLLE
-455 GLEAMDLYLNV
+455 GVEALDFYLNSV
-466 MKSIKFDHTVSLYE
+466 TSIKFDPTVSLYE
-480 NYRIDSMLLLAK
+480 NYRIYYMLLLAK
-492 AILCSAMAR
+492 VIMRSAMER

-515 TKEAFQKCSVAE
+515 TKESFRKCSVAE
-527 LVDGQIQINFEAE
+527 LVDGQIQIYFEAE
-540 SCEKESAWYENS
+540 SCEKGECMV
-552 DKKTG
+552 

>member
-1 MKILIIGSGISG
+1 MKVLIIGSGISG
-13 LAAAIASADMGNHV
+13 LAAAIAAADMGDDV

-49 AVGTAGEDDSYVHH
+49 AINTAGEDDSCARH

-74 ENEDDVRQF
+74 ENEDDVRRF
-83 CERAP
+83 CENAP
-88 ENLRWLE
+88 ENIRWLE

-100 FNRKEDGA
+100 FNRNEDGA

-121 TAYAGASTGKQI
+121 TAYSGASTGKQI

-146 DGRIQRRLGLHF
+146 DGRIQRKLGLYF

-169 GALFCQY
+169 GALFCKQY
-176 FTGVLQAIYADAV
+176 TGELQAFYADAV
-189 ILATGGQNKLF
+189 IMATGGLNKLF
-200 GKTTGSELCDGYAAG
+200 GKTTGSELCDGYATG
-215 RLFSQGVQ
+215 RLFSQGVK

-267 FMEDKYGPKGNLM
+267 FMEEKYGPNGNLM

-394 REEAVKVRVENFAFY
+394 REEAAGVREEDFASY
-409 IEQEEALLNRIK
+409 IEQEKAAIKRIK
-421 ESRSQFPSV
+421 ESRSLFPSI
-430 YILRNLAEIMN
+430 YIMRNMADVMN
-441 DNLGITRNRKGLSE
+441 YNLGITRTRKGLLE
-455 GLEAMDLYLNV
+455 GVEALDFYLNSV
-466 MKSIKFDHTVSLYE
+466 KSIKFDPTVSLYE
-480 NYRIDSMLLLAK
+480 NYRIYYMLLLAK
-492 AILCSAMAR
+492 VIMRSAMER

-515 TKEAFQKCSVAE
+515 TKESFRKCSVAE
-527 LVDGQIQINFEAE
+527 LVDGQIQIYFEAE
-540 SCEKESAWYENS
+540 SCEKGECMV
-552 DKKTG
+552 

>member
-1 MKILIIGSGISG
+1 MKVLIIGSGISG
-13 LAAAIASADMGNHV
+13 LAAAIAAADMGDDV

-49 AVGTAGEDDSYVHH
+49 AINTAGEDDSCARH

-74 ENEDDVRQF
+74 ENEEDVRRF
-83 CERAP
+83 CENAP
-88 ENLRWLE
+88 ENIRWLE

-100 FNRKEDGA
+100 FNRNEDGA

-121 TAYAGASTGKQI
+121 TAYSGASTGKQI

-146 DGRIQRRLGLHF
+146 DGRIQRKLGLYF

-163 RDGVCY
+163 RDGICY
-169 GALFCQY
+169 GALFCKQY
-176 FTGVLQAIYADAV
+176 TGELQAFYADAV
-189 ILATGGQNKLF
+189 IMATGGLNKLF
-200 GKTTGSELCDGYAAG
+200 GKTTGSELCDGYATG
-215 RLFSQGVQ
+215 RLFSQGVK

-267 FMEDKYGPKGNLM
+267 FMEEKYGPNGNLM

-394 REEAVKVRVENFAFY
+394 REEAAGVREEDFASY
-409 IEQEEALLNRIK
+409 IEQEKAAIKRIK
-421 ESRSQFPSV
+421 ESRSLFPSI
-430 YILRNLAEIMN
+430 YIMRNMADVMN
-441 DNLGITRNRKGLSE
+441 YNLGITRTRKGLLE
-455 GLEAMDLYLNV
+455 GVEALDFYLNSV
-466 MKSIKFDHTVSLYE
+466 KSIKFDPTVPLYE
-480 NYRIDSMLLLAK
+480 NYRIYYMLLLAK
-492 AILCSAMAR
+492 VIMRSAMER

-515 TKEAFQKCSVAE
+515 TKESFRKCSVAE
-527 LVDGQIQINFEAE
+527 LVDGQIQIYFEAE
-540 SCEKESAWYENS
+540 SCEKGECMV
-552 DKKTG
+552 

>member
-1 MKILIIGSGISG
+1 MKVLIIGSGISG
-13 LAAAIASADMGNHV
+13 LAAAIAAAGMGDAV

-49 AVGTAGEDDSYVHH
+49 AINTAGEDDSCACH

-74 ENEDDVRQF
+74 ENEDDVRRF
-83 CERAP
+83 CENAP
-88 ENLRWLE
+88 ENIRWLE

-100 FNRKEDGA
+100 FNRNEDGA

-121 TAYAGASTGKQI
+121 TAYSGASTGKQI

-146 DGRIQRRLGLHF
+146 NGRIQRKLGLYF

-169 GALFCQY
+169 GALFCKQY
-176 FTGVLQAIYADAV
+176 TGELQAFYADAV
-189 ILATGGQNKLF
+189 IMATGGLNKLF
-200 GKTTGSELCDGYAAG
+200 GKTTGSELCDGYATG
-215 RLFSQGVQ
+215 RLFSQGVK

-267 FMEDKYGPKGNLM
+267 FMEEKYGPNGNLM

-394 REEAVKVRVENFAFY
+394 REEAAGVREEDFASY
-409 IEQEEALLNRIK
+409 IEQEKAAIKRIK
-421 ESRSQFPSV
+421 ESRSLFPSI
-430 YILRNLAEIMN
+430 YIMRNMADVMN
-441 DNLGITRNRKGLSE
+441 YNLGITRTRKGLLE
-455 GLEAMDLYLNV
+455 GVEALDFYLNSV
-466 MKSIKFDHTVSLYE
+466 KSIKFDPTVSLYE
-480 NYRIDSMLLLAK
+480 NYRIYYMLLLAK
-492 AILCSAMAR
+492 VIMRSAMER

-515 TKEAFQKCSVAE
+515 TKESFRKCSVAE
-527 LVDGQIQINFEAE
+527 LVDGQIQIYFEAE
-540 SCEKESAWYENS
+540 SCEKGECMV
-552 DKKTG
+552 

>member
-1 MKILIIGSGISG
+1 MKVLIIGSGISG
-13 LAAAIASADMGNHV
+13 LAAAIAAADMGDDV

-49 AVGTAGEDDSYVHH
+49 AINTAGEDDSCARH

-74 ENEDDVRQF
+74 ENEDDVRRF
-83 CERAP
+83 CENAP
-88 ENLRWLE
+88 ENIRWLE

-100 FNRKEDGA
+100 FNRNEDGA

-121 TAYAGASTGKQI
+121 TAYSGASTGKQI

-146 DGRIQRRLGLHF
+146 DGRIQRKLGLYF

-169 GALFCQY
+169 GALFCKQY
-176 FTGVLQAIYADAV
+176 TGELQAFYADAV
-189 ILATGGQNKLF
+189 IMATGGLNKLF
-200 GKTTGSELCDGYAAG
+200 GKTTGSELCDGYATG
-215 RLFSQGVQ
+215 RLFSQGVK

-267 FMEDKYGPKGNLM
+267 FMEEKYGPNGNLM

-394 REEAVKVRVENFAFY
+394 REEAASVREEDFASY
-409 IEQEEALLNRIK
+409 IEQEKAAIKRIK
-421 ESRSQFPSV
+421 ESRSLFPSI
-430 YILRNLAEIMN
+430 YIMRNMADVMN
-441 DNLGITRNRKGLSE
+441 YSLGITRTRKGLLE
-455 GLEAMDLYLNV
+455 GVEALDFYLNSV
-466 MKSIKFDHTVSLYE
+466 KSIKFDPTVSLYE
-480 NYRIDSMLLLAK
+480 NYRIYYMLLLAK
-492 AILCSAMAR
+492 VIMRSAMER

-515 TKEAFQKCSVAE
+515 TKESFRKCSVAE
-527 LVDGQIQINFEAE
+527 LVDGQIQIYFEAE
-540 SCEKESAWYENS
+540 SCEKGECMV
-552 DKKTG
+552 

>member
-1 MKILIIGSGISG
+1 MKVLIIGSGISG
-13 LAAAIASADMGNHV
+13 LAAAIAAADMGDDV

-49 AVGTAGEDDSYVHH
+49 AINTAGEDDSCARH

-74 ENEDDVRQF
+74 ENEDDVRRF
-83 CERAP
+83 CENAP
-88 ENLRWLE
+88 ENIRWLE

-100 FNRKEDGA
+100 FNRNEDGA

-121 TAYAGASTGKQI
+121 TAYSGASTGKQI

-146 DGRIQRRLGLHF
+146 DGRIQRKLGLYF

-169 GALFCQY
+169 GALFCKQY
-176 FTGVLQAIYADAV
+176 TGELQAFYADAV
-189 ILATGGQNKLF
+189 IMATGGLNKLF
-200 GKTTGSELCDGYAAG
+200 GKTTGSELCDGYATG
-215 RLFSQGVQ
+215 RLFSQGVK

-267 FMEDKYGPKGNLM
+267 FMEEKYGPNGNLM

-394 REEAVKVRVENFAFY
+394 REEAASVREEDFASY
-409 IEQEEALLNRIK
+409 IEQEKAAIKRIK
-421 ESRSQFPSV
+421 ESRSLFPSI
-430 YILRNLAEIMN
+430 YIMRNMADVMN
-441 DNLGITRNRKGLSE
+441 YNLGITRTRKGLLE
-455 GLEAMDLYLNV
+455 GVEALDFYLNSV
-466 MKSIKFDHTVSLYE
+466 KSIKFDPTVSLYE
-480 NYRIDSMLLLAK
+480 NYRIYYMLLLAK
-492 AILCSAMAR
+492 VIMRSAMER

-515 TKEAFQKCSVAE
+515 TKESFRKCSVAE
-527 LVDGQIQINFEAE
+527 LVDGQIQIYFEAE
-540 SCEKESAWYENS
+540 SGEKGECMV
-552 DKKTG
+552 

>member
-1 MKILIIGSGISG
+1 MKVLIIGSGISG
-13 LAAAIASADMGNHV
+13 LAAAIAAADMGDDV

-49 AVGTAGEDDSYVHH
+49 AVNTVGEDDSYLHH

-74 ENEDDVRQF
+74 ENEDDVRRF
-83 CERAP
+83 CENAP
-88 ENLRWLE
+88 ENIRWLE

-100 FNRKEDGA
+100 FNRNEDGA

-121 TAYAGASTGKQI
+121 TAYSGASTGKQI

-146 DGRIQRRLGLHF
+146 DGRIQRKLGLYF

-169 GALFCQY
+169 GALFCKQY
-176 FTGVLQAIYADAV
+176 TGELQAFYADAV
-189 ILATGGQNKLF
+189 IMATGGLNKLF
-200 GKTTGSELCDGYAAG
+200 GKTTGSELCDGYATG
-215 RLFSQGVQ
+215 RLFSQGVK

-267 FMEDKYGPKGNLM
+267 FMEEKYGPNGNLM

-394 REEAVKVRVENFAFY
+394 REEAASVREEDFASY
-409 IEQEEALLNRIK
+409 IEQEKAAIKRIK
-421 ESRSQFPSV
+421 ESRSLFPSI
-430 YILRNLAEIMN
+430 YIMRNMADVMN
-441 DNLGITRNRKGLSE
+441 YNLGITRTRKGLLE
-455 GLEAMDLYLNV
+455 GVEALDFYLNSV
-466 MKSIKFDHTVSLYE
+466 KSIKFDPTVSLYE
-480 NYRIDSMLLLAK
+480 NYRIYYMLLLAK
-492 AILCSAMAR
+492 VIMRSAMER

-515 TKEAFQKCSVAE
+515 TKESFRRCSVAE
-527 LVDGQIQINFEAE
+527 LVDGQIQIYFEAE
-540 SCEKESAWYENS
+540 SCEKGECMV
-552 DKKTG
+552 

>member
-1 MKILIIGSGISG
+1 MKVLIIGSGISG
-13 LAAAIASADMGNHV
+13 LAAAIAAADMGDDV

-74 ENEDDVRQF
+74 ENEDDVRRF
-83 CERAP
+83 CENAP
-88 ENLRWLE
+88 ENIRWLE

-100 FNRKEDGA
+100 FNRNEDGA

-121 TAYAGASTGKQI
+121 TAYSGASTGKQI

-146 DGRIQRRLGLHF
+146 DGRIQRKLGLYF

-163 RDGVCY
+163 RDGICY
-169 GALFCQY
+169 GALFCKQY
-176 FTGVLQAIYADAV
+176 TGELQAFYADAV
-189 ILATGGQNKLF
+189 IMATGGLNKLF
-200 GKTTGSELCDGYAAG
+200 GKTTGSELCDGYATG
-215 RLFSQGVQ
+215 RLFSQGVK

-267 FMEDKYGPKGNLM
+267 FMEEKYGPNGNLM

-394 REEAVKVRVENFAFY
+394 REEAASVREEDFASY
-409 IEQEEALLNRIK
+409 IEQEKAGIKRIK
-421 ESRSQFPSV
+421 ESRSLFPSI
-430 YILRNLAEIMN
+430 YIMRNMADVMN
-441 DNLGITRNRKGLSE
+441 YNLGITRTRKGLLE
-455 GLEAMDLYLNV
+455 GVEALDFYLNSV
-466 MKSIKFDHTVSLYE
+466 KSIKFDPTVSLYE
-480 NYRIDSMLLLAK
+480 NYRIYYMLLLAK
-492 AILCSAMAR
+492 VIMRSAMER

-515 TKEAFQKCSVAE
+515 TKESFRKCSVAE
-527 LVDGQIQINFEAE
+527 LVDGQIQIYFEAE
-540 SCEKESAWYENS
+540 SCEKGECMV
-552 DKKTG
+552 

>member
-1 MKILIIGSGISG
+1 MKVLIIGTGISG
-13 LAAAIASADMGNHV
+13 LAAAIASADMGDQV

-49 AVGTAGEDDSYVHH
+49 AVGTAGEDDSYVLH

-74 ENEDDVRQF
+74 ENEDDVRRF

-95 QMGVV
+95 KMGVV
-100 FNRKEDGA
+100 FNRNEDGE
-108 ISLRAFGG
+108 ISQRAFGG

-146 DGRIQRRLGLHF
+146 EGRIERRLGLHF
-158 YSGLI
+158 HSGLI
-163 RDGVCY
+163 KDGVCY
-169 GALFCQY
+169 GALFCQQ
-176 FTGVLQAIYADAV
+176 FTGVLQAVYADAV

-215 RLFSQGVQ
+215 RLFSQGVK

-342 GGIRVDRNHR
+342 GGIRVDQNHR

-394 REEAVKVRVENFAFY
+394 REEAVKVGEENFSSY
-409 IEQEEALLNRIK
+409 IEQEEASLQRMK

-430 YILRNLAEIMN
+430 YILRNLADIMN

-455 GLEAMDLYLNV
+455 GVEALDYYLNAV
-466 MKSIKFDHTVSLYE
+466 KSIRFDPTVSLYE
-480 NYRIDSMLLLAK
+480 NYRIASMLLLAK
-492 AILCSAMAR
+492 AIMCSAMAR
-501 EETRGAHIREDFPE
+501 EETRGAHIREDFQE
-515 TKEAFQKCSVAE
+515 TKEAFRKCSVAE
-527 LVDGQIQINFEAE
+527 LVDGQIKISFEAE
-540 SCEKESAWYENS
+540 SCEKGECIV
-552 DKKTG
+552 

>member
-1 MKILIIGSGISG
+1 MKVLIIGSGISG
-13 LAAAIASADMGNHV
+13 LAAAIAAADMGDDV

-49 AVGTAGEDDSYVHH
+49 AINTAGEDDSCARH

-74 ENEDDVRQF
+74 ENEDDVRRF
-83 CERAP
+83 CENAP
-88 ENLRWLE
+88 ENIRWLE

-100 FNRKEDGA
+100 FNRNEDGA

-121 TAYAGASTGKQI
+121 TAYSGASTGKQI

-146 DGRIQRRLGLHF
+146 DGRIQRKLGLYF

-169 GALFCQY
+169 GALFFKQY
-176 FTGVLQAIYADAV
+176 TGELQAFYADAV
-189 ILATGGQNKLF
+189 IMATGGLNKLF
-200 GKTTGSELCDGYAAG
+200 GKTTGSELCDGYATG
-215 RLFSQGVQ
+215 RLFSQGVK

-267 FMEDKYGPKGNLM
+267 FMEEKYGPNGNLM

-394 REEAVKVRVENFAFY
+394 REEAASVREEDFASY
-409 IEQEEALLNRIK
+409 IEQEKAAIKHIK
-421 ESRSQFPSV
+421 ESRSLFPSI
-430 YILRNLAEIMN
+430 YIMRNMADVMN
-441 DNLGITRNRKGLSE
+441 YNLGITRTRKGLLE
-455 GLEAMDLYLNV
+455 GVEALDFYLNSV
-466 MKSIKFDHTVSLYE
+466 KSIKFDPTVSLYE
-480 NYRIDSMLLLAK
+480 NYRIYYMLLLAK
-492 AILCSAMAR
+492 VIMCSAMER

-515 TKEAFQKCSVAE
+515 TKESFRKCSVAE
-527 LVDGQIQINFEAE
+527 LVDGQIQIYFEAE
-540 SCEKESAWYENS
+540 SCEKGECMV
-552 DKKTG
+552 

>member
-1 MKILIIGSGISG
+1 MKVLIIGSGISG
-13 LAAAIASADMGNHV
+13 LAAAIAAADMGDDV

-49 AVGTAGEDDSYVHH
+49 SINTAGEDDSCARH

-74 ENEDDVRQF
+74 ENEDDVRRF
-83 CERAP
+83 CENAP
-88 ENLRWLE
+88 ENIRWLE

-100 FNRKEDGA
+100 FNRNEDGA

-121 TAYAGASTGKQI
+121 TAYSGASTGKQI

-146 DGRIQRRLGLHF
+146 DGRIQRKLGLYF

-169 GALFCQY
+169 GALFCKQY
-176 FTGVLQAIYADAV
+176 TGELQAFYADAV
-189 ILATGGQNKLF
+189 IMATGGLNKLF
-200 GKTTGSELCDGYAAG
+200 GKTTGSELCDGYATG
-215 RLFSQGVQ
+215 RLFTQGVK

-267 FMEDKYGPKGNLM
+267 FMEEKYGPNGNLM

-394 REEAVKVRVENFAFY
+394 REEAAGVREEDFASY
-409 IEQEEALLNRIK
+409 IEQEKAAIKRIK
-421 ESRSQFPSV
+421 ESRSLFPSI
-430 YILRNLAEIMN
+430 YIMRNMADVMN
-441 DNLGITRNRKGLSE
+441 YNLGITRTRKGLLE
-455 GLEAMDLYLNV
+455 GVEALDFYLNSV
-466 MKSIKFDHTVSLYE
+466 KSIKFDPTVSLYE
-480 NYRIDSMLLLAK
+480 NYRIYYMLLLAK
-492 AILCSAMAR
+492 VIMRSAMER

-515 TKEAFQKCSVAE
+515 TKESFRKCSVAE
-527 LVDGQIQINFEAE
+527 LVDGQIQIYFEAE
-540 SCEKESAWYENS
+540 SCEKGECMV
-552 DKKTG
+552 

>member
-1 MKILIIGSGISG
+1 MKTLIIGSGISG
-13 LAAAIASADMGNHV
+13 LAAAIAAADMGDDV

-49 AVGTAGEDDSYVHH
+49 AINTAGEDDSCARH

-74 ENEDDVRQF
+74 ENEDDVRRF
-83 CERAP
+83 CENAP
-88 ENLRWLE
+88 ENIRWLE

-100 FNRKEDGA
+100 FNRNEDGA

-121 TAYAGASTGKQI
+121 TAYSGASTGKQI

-146 DGRIQRRLGLHF
+146 DGRIQRKLGLYF

-169 GALFCQY
+169 GALFCKQY
-176 FTGVLQAIYADAV
+176 TGELLAFYADAV
-189 ILATGGQNKLF
+189 IMATGGLNKLF
-200 GKTTGSELCDGYAAG
+200 GKTTGSELCDGYATG
-215 RLFSQGVQ
+215 RLFSQGVK

-254 GRLYYLDGEKRVY
+254 GCLYYLDGEKRVY
-267 FMEDKYGPKGNLM
+267 FMEEKYGPNGNLM

-394 REEAVKVRVENFAFY
+394 RKEAASVREEDFASY
-409 IEQEEALLNRIK
+409 IEQEKAAIKRIK
-421 ESRSQFPSV
+421 ESRSLFPSI
-430 YILRNLAEIMN
+430 YIMRNMADVMN
-441 DNLGITRNRKGLSE
+441 YNLGITRTRKGLLE
-455 GLEAMDLYLNV
+455 GVEALDFYLNSV
-466 MKSIKFDHTVSLYE
+466 KSIKFDPTVSLYE
-480 NYRIDSMLLLAK
+480 NYRIYYMLLLAK
-492 AILCSAMAR
+492 VIMRSAMER

-515 TKEAFQKCSVAE
+515 TKESFRKCSVAE
-527 LVDGQIQINFEAE
+527 LVDGQIQIYFEAE
-540 SCEKESAWYENS
+540 SCEKGECMV
-552 DKKTG
+552 

>member
-1 MKILIIGSGISG
+1 MKVLIIGSGISG
-13 LAAAIASADMGNHV
+13 LAAAIASADMDNQV

-49 AVGTAGEDDSYVHH
+49 AVDTAGEDDSYIHH
-63 AMDTIKGGCYL
+63 AEDTIKGGCYL
-74 ENEDDVRQF
+74 EKEDDVLRF

-88 ENLRWLE
+88 ENLQWLE
-95 QMGVV
+95 KMGVV
-100 FNRKEDGA
+100 FNRKEDGT
-108 ISLRAFGG
+108 ICVRAFGG

-133 VTALVQKCREYEI
+133 VTALVQKCREYELK
-146 DGRIQRRLGLHF
+146 GKIQRKLGLHF

-169 GALFCQY
+169 GALFCQQY
-176 FTGVLQAIYADAV
+176 TGELQAIYADAV

-200 GKTTGSELCDGYAAG
+200 GKTTGSELCDGYVAG

-289 YDCPSQVYLDISF
+289 YDCPSQVYLDITF
-302 LGEKLIHERLEEVYQ
+302 LGKKLIHERLEEVYQ

-342 GGIRVDRNHR
+342 GGIRVDNNHR
-352 TNILRL
+352 TNIRRL

-387 VAAEAIH
+387 VAAEAIL
-394 REEAVKVRVENFAFY
+394 REEAGHANERTFIPY
-409 IEQEEALLNRIK
+409 IEQERDRLKRIR

-441 DNLGITRNRKGLSE
+441 DNLGITRNREGLSK
-455 GLEAMDLYLNV
+455 GLEALDFYLNAGKV
-466 MKSIKFDHTVSLYE
+466 IKFDHTVSLYE
-480 NYRIDSMLLLAK
+480 NYRLESMLLLAK

-501 EETRGAHIREDFPE
+501 EETRGAHVREDFPE

-527 LVDGQIQINFEAE
+527 LVDGEIQIHFEAE
-540 SCEKESAWYENS
+540 AC
-552 DKKTG
+552 KKGECMA